1 MSERQSDLSVL
12 VKRETGENPVR
23 TRHCDKG
30 VSAKEPLM
38 KIGKAA
44 ANVDLSARRP
54 ALDLTRQPRVTGLVR
69 KTRDRIS
76 MSILPPCHFTVWRFF
91 V

>member
-1 MSERQSDLSVL
+1 MLSVL

-30 VSAKEPLM
+30 VSANKPLV

-44 ANVDLSARRP
+44 ANDDLSARRP
-54 ALDLTRQPRVTGLVR
+54 ALCEGTAATRNWTGEGKDKGTDLYVSYCLHANFVA
-69 KTRDRIS
+69 
-76 MSILPPCHFTVWRFF
+76 WRFF
-91 V
+91 